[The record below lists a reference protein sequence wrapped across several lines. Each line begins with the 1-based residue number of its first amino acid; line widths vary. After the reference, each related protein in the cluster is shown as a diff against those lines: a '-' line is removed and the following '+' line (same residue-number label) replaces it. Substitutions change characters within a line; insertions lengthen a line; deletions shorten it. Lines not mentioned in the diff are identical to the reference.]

1 MDGFQHPE
9 VARLARAVFALRLG
23 RTLTTPDRPIPL
35 GTVSERFVL
44 DTDPVQQE
52 LMLLHSITL
61 TGSGIA
67 AVTPFSAL
75 DWSIGALMIRAA
87 HWPEAMLAALPAV
100 PDYASERAM
109 AFLRRLDAGE
119 PADLGPDRFQLAP
132 RSPSPE
138 NLCRVAIT
146 TTPRDAPWSAT
157 RLILMP

>member
-1 MDGFQHPE
+1 MDGFQHLE
-9 VARLARAVFALRLG
+9 VARLARAVYALRLG
-23 RTLTTPDRPIPL
+23 RTLTTPERPIPL

-44 DTDPVQQE
+44 DTDPAQQE

-75 DWSIGALMIRAA
+75 DWSIEALMIRAA
-87 HWPEAMLAALPAV
+87 HWPEAMLTDLPTV

-119 PADLGPDRFQLAP
+119 TTELGPDSFHLTP
-132 RSPSPE
+132 REPSAD

-146 TTPRDAPWSAT
+146 TTPRTAPWSAT

>member
-9 VARLARAVFALRLG
+9 VARLARAVYALRLG
-23 RTLTTPDRPIPL
+23 RTLTTPERPIPL

-44 DTDPVQQE
+44 DTDPAQQE

-67 AVTPFSAL
+67 AITPFSAL
-75 DWSIGALMIRAA
+75 DWSIEALMIRAA
-87 HWPEAMLAALPAV
+87 HWPKAMFAALPAV

-119 PADLGPDRFQLAP
+119 PADLGPHRFQLTP
-132 RSPSPE
+132 RSPSAE

-157 RLILMP
+157 RLILMA